1 MGLRTGETVE
11 RKDPVGIDQ
20 EERAWEGVGG
30 ASQQVV
36 TEPLIIQNS
45 AGDSYNAG
53 ATVTTDECP
62 DCIITQLY
70 YQLRYVAGGTRSIT
84 ITVTLGGE
92 EILSFGGNI
101 GQSLPAMSI
110 PLPNWRVRE
119 GTPITYTSSVGAG
132 GAVVFIVRLYGFP
145 SA

>member
-36 TEPLIIQNS
+36 TEPLVLQNS
-45 AGDSYNAG
+45 AGDVYISG
-53 ATVTTDECP
+53 ITTTTDSAP
-62 DCIITQLY
+62 DCILTMLY
-70 YQLRYVAGGTRSIT
+70 YQLRYVAGGTRI
-84 ITVTLGGE
+84 IRLTVTLGGE
-92 EILSFGGNI
+92 EVLDYEGIN
-101 GQSLPAMSI
+101 GQDIPAVVI

-119 GTPITYTSSVGAG
+119 GTPLTFYSNVGAG
-132 GAVVFIVRLYGFP
+132 GSVTFVVRLYGFP